1 MFTLLFRPLRW
12 QLASGLLAFSL
23 AAQAQGVKGFSSQ
36 TQPSEE
42 IDITRVD
49 AASFY
54 LQLAEDKKLE
64 QVRYQQLLRSA
75 AAYEIAKKDTKRAGR
90 LLRDSVDAKQQYD
103 MALSFYNKLARVA
116 PPSPVLAPKLQDV
129 PTDDP
134 TTTGIA
140 IDDQTKLLR
149 LYDDVDIF
157 VESRKG
163 LGKWHVGILSDGDF
177 NKTLS
182 ESDAPSPK
190 TGSLGVDAIWMKPVY
205 STYTYSGVGKE
216 DLIGSTLVQRPYV
229 VFNTLAIIFA
239 QTTPLST
246 GLSATQVVAERRAFG
261 QALLVPGS
269 NAQGG
274 LSFTVNASWF
284 PWLLRQ
290 SSVRNVT
297 IDLNLNLTQTRWES
311 QGATSDVNIFA
322 PMLGGSYRI
331 LDENIKV
338 GTTHNY
344 VQVLV
349 FGRYS
354 GRHLFGDIQRQTNIL
369 EDALGT
375 RNRTYHGFDVGFTT
389 SINAIRLTINVPIME
404 GDIEGFSDGQPVLG
418 LGLAAAIRLN

>member
-1 MFTLLFRPLRW
+1 MSTVLFRSLRW
-12 QLASGLLAFSL
+12 QLAGCLLAFSL
-23 AAQAQGVKGFSSQ
+23 VTQAQGVKGFSSQ

-42 IDITRVD
+42 IDITRVE
-49 AASFY
+49 AADFY
-54 LQLAEDKKLE
+54 LQLAEDKKVE
-64 QVRYQQLLRSA
+64 QVRYQLVLQA
-75 AAYEIAKKDTKRAGR
+75 KADYEVAKKGQKQDTTAARQRYNA
-90 LLRDSVDAKQQYD
+90 
-103 MALSFYNKLARVA
+103 ALFSYSKLARVA
-116 PPSPVLAPKLQDV
+116 APLLIPAPKLQEV
-129 PTDDP
+129 PANDP

-140 IDDQTKLLR
+140 IDDQTKLLQ
-149 LYDDVDIF
+149 LYDDVNIIMG
-157 VESRKG
+157 SRKG

-182 ESDAPSPK
+182 EADAPSPK

-216 DLIGSTLVQRPYV
+216 DLIGTTLVQRPYV

-246 GLSATQVVAERRAFG
+246 GLSATQLVAERRAFG

-274 LSFTVNASWF
+274 LSFTVNTSWF
-284 PWLLRQ
+284 PWLLRE
-290 SSVRNVT
+290 SRIHNVT
-297 IDLNLNLTQTRWES
+297 LDLNLNLTQTRWES
-311 QGATSDVNIFA
+311 RGVTSDVNIFA

-338 GTTHNY
+338 GTTQNQ

-354 GRHLFGDIQRQTNIL
+354 GRHLFGDIQRYPTIL

-389 SINAIRLTINVPIME
+389 SINAIRLTVNVPVME